1 MDELEDGGNST
12 HTRFTSDPLMT
23 SQSYLT
29 HIDSDSHP
37 FSLPAKSLY
46 LCMLIIDECS
56 INLDFNIRHGIY
68 HVINFFIIFSW
79 GDSRECLG

>member
-12 HTRFTSDPLMT
+12 HTRFTSDQLMT

-56 INLDFNIRHGIY
+56 INLDFNRRH
-68 HVINFFIIFSW
+68 HVINLSIIFSW